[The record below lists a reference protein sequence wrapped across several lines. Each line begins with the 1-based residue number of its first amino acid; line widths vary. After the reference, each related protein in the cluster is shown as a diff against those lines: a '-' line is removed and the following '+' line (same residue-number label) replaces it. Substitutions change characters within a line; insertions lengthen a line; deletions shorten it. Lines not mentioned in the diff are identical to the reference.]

1 MILSVFVDL
10 KITSPA
16 GHGKAVDVWA
26 MGVITYFLLAGYT
39 PFDRETQQQE
49 MEAIIAGDYKFEPEE
64 YWQNVS
70 ETAKDFVRTCL
81 TVDPAKRPTAAEAL
95 KHKWLADEQPHFV
108 EQDGRP
114 ADLLPNVKRAFN
126 AKAAWRKA
134 AFGIRAMNRMA
145 SLAQANDEASI
156 MRANVNK
163 YKEESEKEDIEVC
176 CGVSS
181 SLTMKLTRCT

>member
-1 MILSVFVDL
+1 
-10 KITSPA
+10 
-16 GHGKAVDVWA
+16 
-26 MGVITYFLLAGYT
+26 MGVISYFLLAGYT
-39 PFDRETQQQE
+39 PFDRDSQQQE

-81 TVDPAKRPTAAEAL
+81 TVDPLKRPTAAEAL

-145 SLAQANDEASI
+145 SLAAASDEASI
-156 MRANVNK
+156 MRANVSK

-176 CGVSS
+176 FRPYPSTLIS
-181 SLTMKLTRCT
+181 